1 MRVASKNK
9 LSKMSAE
16 SSRKFSGQSNYTKVL
31 QELMQ
36 QIGIS
41 TFSQLSK
48 NSGVSQEQL
57 RRLRQGKVL
66 QMRVEILLKLSETLQ
81 VSLPELIT
89 KFSEP
94 ITLVKPAETSSL
106 IAIKQEYQ
114 RLEKQLANQEEELA
128 QKWQQSSLQILESL
142 LLQLPTAAYAAQKN
156 PQLPAVKLLPL
167 IIKPL
172 EKLLAHWHVEAIAT
186 VGEELPYNPQ
196 WHQLMEGNAQPGDIV
211 RVRYVGYRQGDK
223 LLYRAKVSS

>member
-1 MRVASKNK
+1 MRVATKNK

-36 QIGIS
+36 QVGIS
-41 TFSQLSK
+41 TFSQLGK
-48 NSGVSQEQL
+48 TAGVSQGQL

-66 QMRVEILLKLSETLQ
+66 QMRVEILLNLSETLQ
-81 VSLPELIT
+81 VSLQELIT
-89 KFSEP
+89 QFSEP
-94 ITLVKPAETSSL
+94 ITLAKPAETSSL
-106 IAIKQEYQ
+106 IALKQEYQ

-142 LLQLPTAAYAAQKN
+142 LVQLPTAAHAAQKN
-156 PQLPAVKLLPL
+156 PQLPALKLLPL

-172 EKLLAHWHVEAIAT
+172 EKLLSYWHVEAFAA
-186 VGEELPYNPQ
+186 VGEELHYDPQ

>member
-36 QIGIS
+36 QVDIS

-66 QMRVEILLKLSETLQ
+66 QMRGSVLLKLSETLE
-81 VSLPELIT
+81 VSLQELIT
-89 KFSEP
+89 KFSET
-94 ITLVKPAETSSL
+94 ITITKPAETSSL
-106 IAIKQEYQ
+106 IDIKQEYQ

-142 LLQLPTAAYAAQKN
+142 LLQFPTAAYAAQKN
-156 PQLPAVKLLPL
+156 PQLPAIKLLPL

-172 EKLLAHWHVEAIAT
+172 EKLLAHWHVEAIAA
-186 VGEELPYNPQ
+186 VGEELPYDPQ
-196 WHQLMEGNAQPGDIV
+196 WHQLMEGNAQPGDTV

>member
-89 KFSEP
+89 QFSES

-114 RLEKQLANQEEELA
+114 RLKKQLANQEEELA

>member
-89 KFSEP
+89 QFSES

-114 RLEKQLANQEEELA
+114 RLKKQLANQEEELA

-223 LLYRAKVSS
+223 LLYRAKVIS